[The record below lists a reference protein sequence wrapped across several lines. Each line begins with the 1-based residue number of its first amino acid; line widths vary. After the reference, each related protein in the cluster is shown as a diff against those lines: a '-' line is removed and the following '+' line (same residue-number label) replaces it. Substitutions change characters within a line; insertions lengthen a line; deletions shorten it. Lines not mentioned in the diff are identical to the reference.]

1 MEAIKL
7 RQHNQHMENLCKSG
21 QTDSLSLC
29 TNQAQVTSLA
39 EIVKEDYPLSI
50 IRAKNEQ
57 GVETLAAHIVSK
69 INYYLNAVDLKHS
82 MNEAQVLLCAK
93 FIIEEYPHL
102 PLKAMDLFFDDAIK
116 GKFGHHYNKMDI
128 PTLMSWLKKFENIYF
143 DMVEEQAYVSH
154 QSTKG
159 DNVNYVDIYEKHK
172 SECIEDEPVPM
183 PDSFAKK
190 HLKHEQQKMRER
202 IKYKLMQ
209 EHYANIRESL
219 KLQGYEG
226 IELFNETDKLL
237 ELMVSNEIK
246 KQ

>member
-1 MEAIKL
+1 ME
-7 RQHNQHMENLCKSG
+7 HMENLCKSG

-93 FIIEEYPHL
+93 FIIEEHPHL

-143 DMVEEQAYVSH
+143 DMVEEQAYQAH

-159 DNVNYVDIYEKHK
+159 DNANYVDVYEKHK
-172 SECIEDEPVPM
+172 TECSEEDKPVPI
-183 PDSFAKK
+183 PEHIAKK
-190 HLKHEQQKMRER
+190 HFAQREQQKMRDK
-202 IKYKLMQ
+202 IKFQLMN

-226 IELFNETDKLL
+226 IELFNETDRLL
-237 ELMVSNEIK
+237 ELMVSNKMKE
-246 KQ
+246 QQL